1 MTQQKTYSS
10 QEMIR
15 RQLYEVDKILFTI
28 NPYGPSLYS
37 SLIHMVEIAE
47 KHEQSDQIIGAKQVL
62 KQVKE
67 ALAEEM
73 KWN

>member
-1 MTQQKTYSS
+1 
-10 QEMIR
+10 
-15 RQLYEVDKILFTI
+15 
-28 NPYGPSLYS
+28 
-37 SLIHMVEIAE
+37 MVEIAE